1 MQFDGIVFF
10 VLDITVGYFFARW
23 KLVPAKAADVLIRK
37 LAGASKRDMN
47 PIERWVQTNPHL
59 EEKLETEYQTGMNE
73 LKNAGMDSKV
83 LSILQK
89 AWTTS
94 AERRLYVLTA
104 MTALKQIAA
113 KC

>member
-1 MQFDGIVFF
+1 M
-10 VLDITVGYFFARW
+10 
-23 KLVPAKAADVLIRK
+23 LVRK

-47 PIERWVQTNPHL
+47 PIEMWVQNNPYL
-59 EEKLETEYQTGMNE
+59 AEKLETEYRTGMDE
-73 LKNAGMDSKV
+73 LKNAGMDSEA

-89 AWTTS
+89 AWTPS

-104 MTALKQIAA
+104 MTALKQIAD